1 MKKWLGV
8 VSLLS
13 LSLTLVLSGC
23 DMPWSSGTEKQ
34 NVIKSSKGD
43 KQTATLIPKM
53 NKKDYQS
60 LKPTGNSSDSTRGY
74 IGYGVNNRVDIDQLE
89 TGLMDMSKSVFSPDD
104 YVFQSGQYLSQQD
117 IDNMLYRKSK
127 KTPNGLNPPL
137 GKGKTVRDQAMNSPK
152 ILSYILEQD
161 YLKSTG
167 KNKYELGGISLAISL
182 NQVYTDKV
190 TDKAGKQYD
199 VKKTLNVSQVKQQG
213 KTIAQKVL
221 QQVRQKN
228 GLGNVPIFITLY
240 AEAPDSSLVPGY
252 FYSKTYVSNNSGS
265 IGKWDNVKEDNVL
278 FPSDESKSKYKS
290 DNELFNN
297 FKTDVSKYFPNF
309 IGVIAKGR
317 YENGDLADLNFQISI
332 KFYDKTEVMGFA
344 SYVTSLVKDR
354 FPFSKNIPVQIS
366 IITPNTQEAVI
377 VSTPDMD
384 EPFVHVFEQ

>member
-8 VSLLS
+8 VGLLS

-23 DMPWSSGTEKQ
+23 NLPWSSDNNKQ
-34 NVIKSSKGD
+34 NVINSSKGN
-43 KQTATLIPKM
+43 KQTATLIPKIDS
-53 NKKDYQS
+53 KDYQS
-60 LKPTGNSSDSTRGY
+60 LKPTGNTSDSTRGY

-104 YVFQSGQYLSQQD
+104 YVFQSGQYLSEND
-117 IDNMLYRKSK
+117 INNMLYRKSK

-137 GKGKTVRDQAMNSPK
+137 GKGQSVRDQAMNSPK

-265 IGKWDNVKEDNVL
+265 IGKWENVNEDNVL
-278 FPSDESKSKYKS
+278 FPSDKSKSKYKS

-309 IGVIAKGR
+309 IGVTAKGR
-317 YENGDLADLNFQISI
+317 YENGDLVNLNFQISI

-377 VSTPDMD
+377 VSNPDMD